1 MGFKRGYLW
10 GYYWFFRN
18 IVICTLGICMVFISA
33 GTERTQPTSRVS
45 GYVNMTIRDTM
56 ENWQSEF
63 LQLTWQVGGLAFLW
77 AVASPQSK
85 TESDRHEEKLDI
97 IIQKLD
103 PQNAK
108 KILQELEAK
117 YPKK

>member
-1 MGFKRGYLW
+1 MKNKRGYLW
-10 GYYWFFRN
+10 
-18 IVICTLGICMVFISA
+18 VTLGFFAITLSAHWVFAWFSYLQ
-33 GTERTQPTSRVS
+33 EQKEHNQSVEFED
-45 GYVNMTIRDTM
+45 YVNMTLRDTM

-63 LQLTWQVGGLAFLW
+63 LQLAWQVGGLAFLW

-85 TESDRHEEKLDI
+85 TESDRHEEKLDL

-108 KILQELEAK
+108 KILQELEEK

>member
-1 MGFKRGYLW
+1 
-10 GYYWFFRN
+10 
-18 IVICTLGICMVFISA
+18 MVFISTR
-33 GTERTQPTSRVS
+33 TERTQSTSRVQWLCE
-45 GYVNMTIRDTM
+45 YDRYTM

-63 LQLTWQVGGLAFLW
+63 LQLAWQVGGLAFLW

-85 TESDRHEEKLDI
+85 TESDRHEEKLDLI
-97 IIQKLD
+97 LQKLD

-108 KILQELEAK
+108 KILQELETK

>member
-1 MGFKRGYLW
+1 LVW
-10 GYYWFFRN
+10 A
-18 IVICTLGICMVFISA
+18 IVKNA
-33 GTERTQPTSRVS
+33 HR
-45 GYVNMTIRDTM
+45 YVEDVLKNVVKCET
-56 ENWQSEF
+56 QSEF
-63 LQLTWQVGGLAFLW
+63 LQLAWQIDGLAFLW

-85 TESDRHEEKLDI
+85 TESDRHEEKLDL

-108 KILQELEAK
+108 KILQELETK